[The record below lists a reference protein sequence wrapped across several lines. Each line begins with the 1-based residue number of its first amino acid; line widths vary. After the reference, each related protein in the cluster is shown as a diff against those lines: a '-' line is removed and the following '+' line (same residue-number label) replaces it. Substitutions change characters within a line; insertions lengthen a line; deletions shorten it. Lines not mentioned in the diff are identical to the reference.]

1 MRPMPPPLGPSVR
14 RGALGPPPWGHLPT
28 RIFPSW
34 WSSMRLAGDGS
45 RARAREGTRR
55 GRTSR
60 ASLRLRRAFALA
72 FARPP
77 PPACGPGRLG
87 GCVKNSS
94 ARNLDSRGRP
104 FGRSRSSSRARSGC
118 RKAPRGRCGTGSKK
132 PASSSQDL
140 LLWPVPDIPSQR
152 SRQRQKSR
160 QVETGLSGS
169 HQRGQGREG
178 RARAGRV
185 HRPGRALRAHSAR
198 PPRARRAAKEEGGD
212 LGRGPAAEARA
223 RREGREGRGPQWR
236 GPALRP
242 PPPPPPLP

>member
-60 ASLRLRRAFALA
+60 ASLRLRRAFALS

-77 PPACGPGRLG
+77 PPLVALGDWG
-87 GCVKNSS
+87 GCEALPGIWNREAGRSGGSGVH
-94 ARNLDSRGRP
+94 RGREAGAERHP
-104 FGRSRSSSRARSGC
+104 VGAAGRS
-118 RKAPRGRCGTGSKK
+118 KK
-132 PASSSQDL
+132 RQASSSPKIFVR
-140 LLWPVPDIPSQR
+140 PVPDIPSQR

-242 PPPPPPLP
+242 PPPPPPP

>member
-1 MRPMPPPLGPSVR
+1 MRPMPPPLGAECPE
-14 RGALGPPPWGHLPT
+14 RGPGATSLGPPPNSNFPKLVVLDEARWRWVEGEGARGH
-28 RIFPSW
+28 
-34 WSSMRLAGDGS
+34 SSGPNVESLAPF
-45 RARAREGTRR
+45 AP
-55 GRTSR
+55 
-60 ASLRLRRAFALA
+60 RLRALLRA
-72 FARPP
+72 PP
-77 PPACGPGRLG
+77 PPLVALGDWG
-87 GCVKNSS
+87 GCEALPGIWNREAGRSGGSGVH
-94 ARNLDSRGRP
+94 RGREAGAERHP
-104 FGRSRSSSRARSGC
+104 VGAAGRS
-118 RKAPRGRCGTGSKK
+118 KK
-132 PASSSQDL
+132 RQASSSPKIFVR
-140 LLWPVPDIPSQR
+140 PVPDIPSQR

-242 PPPPPPLP
+242 PPPPPPP